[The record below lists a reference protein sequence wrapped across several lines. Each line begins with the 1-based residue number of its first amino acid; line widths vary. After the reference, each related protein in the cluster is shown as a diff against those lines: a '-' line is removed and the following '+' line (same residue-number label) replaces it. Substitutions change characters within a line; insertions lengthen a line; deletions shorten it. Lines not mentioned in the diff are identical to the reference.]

1 MFLHIIKNLASKKRL
16 KFLGYSPSRSG
27 RGITQE
33 RVGTKLGELE
43 GTNFFGINLARSEV
57 ELHEHIN
64 LGGGDG
70 SIGTLVLTLDE

>member
-1 MFLHIIKNLASKKRL
+1 M
-16 KFLGYSPSRSG
+16 
-27 RGITQE
+27 
-33 RVGTKLGELE
+33 GTKLGELE